1 MMRIS
6 ELFVESAICCRR
18 GNERVFRK
26 TLIRLTLFYAILLI
40 LLISVFGSLVYGYEK
55 HQTFRESDRM
65 LLKSVNDKVQSI
77 TNHTPIPLDLLGFGQ
92 PHGPRTML
100 YWIIYDAKGKKL
112 LSSLDRNGQVTGRE
126 INQWFQLFKIKEKNQ
141 IIDKMVGSASY
152 HIITKQA
159 KVNGKVYT
167 VSAIIDVT
175 TEMRLLHELFLI
187 IVIGIAGGTLVCMMA
202 GYFLAKLALR
212 PIEKAW
218 DKQNRFVADA
228 SHELRTP
235 LSILQLKIEGL
246 LRRPKQ
252 RIQDVGEDIAI
263 MLDETRRLS
272 KLVANLLTLA
282 RSDANRLEILRKP
295 LDLQELVKKVA
306 EPFAEMAEFEKK
318 IFLLEIDDQPLLIAA
333 DAQRIHQLLVI
344 LLDNAM
350 KFTPVNGT
358 IRVSCR
364 REPKYACLT
373 VADNGQGI
381 DPADLPHIFERFYQ
395 ADVSRSAGKGTG
407 LGLSIAYWIVSQ
419 HRGKIEASSGLDQQG
434 SSFYVRLPLLKND
447 ALPAQAELEE

>member
-1 MMRIS
+1 M
-6 ELFVESAICCRR
+6 
-18 GNERVFRK
+18 FRK
-26 TLIRLTLFYAILLI
+26 TLIRLTLLYAILLI
-40 LLISVFGSLVYGYEK
+40 LLISAFGGLIYGYEK
-55 HQTFRESDRM
+55 HQTFRESDR
-65 LLKSVNDKVQSI
+65 LLVRSVNDKARSI
-77 TNHTPIPLDLLGFGQ
+77 TNRTPIPLDVIGLGGQ

-112 LSSLDRNGQVTGRE
+112 LSSLDRNGQVTAKE
-126 INQWFQLFKIKEKNQ
+126 VNQWFQLFKVKQNNQ
-141 IIDKMVGSASY
+141 IVAKTIGSASY
-152 HIITKQA
+152 HIITKKA
-159 KVNGKVYT
+159 KISGKVYT

-175 TEMRLLHELFLI
+175 TEVRLLHELFLI
-187 IVIGIAGGTLVCMMA
+187 IVIGIAGGTLVCILV

-235 LSILQLKIEGL
+235 LSILQLKIEGM
-246 LRRPKQ
+246 LRQPKQ
-252 RIQDVGEDIAI
+252 RIQDVGEDIAV

-282 RSDANRLEILRKP
+282 RSDANRLEVLLAP
-295 LDLQELVKKVA
+295 LDLKELVKKVT

-318 IFLLEIDDQPLLIAA
+318 AFILELDDRPLLISA

-350 KFTPVNGT
+350 KFTPANGT

-373 VADNGQGI
+373 VTDNGQGI
-381 DPADLPHIFERFYQ
+381 DPNDLPHIFERFYQ

-407 LGLSIAYWIVSQ
+407 LGLSIAHWIVTR
-419 HRGKIEASSGLDQQG
+419 HRGKIEATSGADQQG
-434 SSFYVRLPLLKND
+434 TSFYVRLPLLKND
-447 ALPAQAELEE
+447 AQPESGE